1 MMVSNCEN
9 ETMFHGSGAV
19 AGVPYFCVTAAYA
32 GMPGS
37 VVSPNNELAIANVQI
52 GKSPRPA
59 RTTPFRHS
67 GAETIFLESVMPSC
81 LRPLA
86 RVTHHDALLYGITM
100 SAVCAP
106 ALVSGPI
113 RSLWPE
119 LYPTGLIFTPAASR
133 PFWFAFAHFMITGS
147 LGARHDADI

>member
-1 MMVSNCEN
+1 LNAFAFASTAGGVILPYPISFRNLMVVITCAN
-9 ETMFHGSGAV
+9 ETMFQGSGAV
-19 AGVPYFCVTAAYA
+19 SGVPYVWVTFVYA

-37 VVSPNNELAIANVQI
+37 VASPNSELAIAYVHS

-59 RTTPFRHS
+59 RTWPFRHS
-67 GAETIFLESVMPSC
+67 GAETIFLESAIPSC

-86 RVTHHDALLYGITM
+86 RFTQPAALLYGITM

-113 RSLWPE
+113 RSAWPE
-119 LYPTGLIFTPAASR
+119 P
-133 PFWFAFAHFMITGS
+133 
-147 LGARHDADI
+147 

>member
-1 MMVSNCEN
+1 LTIVNTCAN

-19 AGVPYFCVTAAYA
+19 SAVPYFCVTAVYA

-37 VVSPNNELAIANVQI
+37 VGSPNKELAIANVQI

-59 RTTPFRHS
+59 RTTPLRHS
-67 GAETIFLESVMPSC
+67 GAETIFLESVIPSC

-86 RVTHHDALLYGITM
+86 RFTQPEALLYGITM

-113 RSLWPE
+113 RSAWPE
-119 LYPTGLIFTPAASR
+119 L
-133 PFWFAFAHFMITGS
+133 
-147 LGARHDADI
+147 